1 MWRLLISVI
10 KYDPYLNIN
19 KLSLDWTNSRSRK
32 SLGGGSIVNNAEQV
46 VNTISLSQ
54 ILKVLGKVT
63 EQIDSCIYDKY
74 RVVKTV
80 LP

>member
-1 MWRLLISVI
+1 M
-10 KYDPYLNIN
+10 
-19 KLSLDWTNSRSRK
+19 
-32 SLGGGSIVNNAEQV
+32 NNAEQV